1 VEQAVS
7 SVELSPPWRRAAL
20 IAGGVAALELVA
32 IVILGLVVLAD
43 PLARTVRSHAA
54 AKAAKASS
62 PPARVAPRRKHK
74 AHAPPAKPRLTRHRT
89 HVLVLN
95 GNGRQGAAGSEAARL
110 QVLGY
115 PIASTGNA
123 ARTSYARSLVMF
135 RPGYRAEARRLAHD
149 TGVRR
154 VGPLDG
160 LRPRD
165 LRGAQ
170 VVEILGN

>member
-1 VEQAVS
+1 VEQAVTS
-7 SVELSPPWRRAAL
+7 AEFSPPWRRAAL
-20 IAGGVAALELVA
+20 IAGGVAILELVA
-32 IVILGLVVLAD
+32 ILILGLVVLAD

-54 AKAAKASS
+54 ARAARATST
-62 PPARVAPRRKHK
+62 PARVVPRRKHK
-74 AHAPPAKPRLTRHRT
+74 TQAPPAKARLTRHRT

-95 GNGRQGAAGSEAARL
+95 GNGRQGAAASEGARL

-115 PIASTGNA
+115 PVASTGNA
-123 ARTSYARSLVMF
+123 TRTTYARSLVMF
-135 RPGYRAEARRLAHD
+135 RPGYRGEARRLAHD
-149 TGVRR
+149 TGIRL

-160 LRPRD
+160 LRPHD